1 MALAVYLSS
10 LIRIDDEGKVILQ
23 DEVLS
28 TYKESAEQG
37 RFLVQSG
44 DIPAPWRPLLKTPSI
59 RIIDYESPSD
69 ISALDLLNKRLINE
83 FLRESKENFEND
95 EMIAKGN
102 SLTSQL
108 HNFKLDAQI

>member
-10 LIRIDDEGKVILQ
+10 LIKLDEEGKVILQ

-28 TYKESAEQG
+28 TYNESAEQG

-59 RIIDYESPSD
+59 RIIDYESRSD
-69 ISALDLLNKRLINE
+69 ISAYQKFKVQNFRTTNFQTLKNKN
-83 FLRESKENFEND
+83 NPVGVYWVVFE
-95 EMIAKGN
+95 I
-102 SLTSQL
+102 L
-108 HNFKLDAQI
+108 